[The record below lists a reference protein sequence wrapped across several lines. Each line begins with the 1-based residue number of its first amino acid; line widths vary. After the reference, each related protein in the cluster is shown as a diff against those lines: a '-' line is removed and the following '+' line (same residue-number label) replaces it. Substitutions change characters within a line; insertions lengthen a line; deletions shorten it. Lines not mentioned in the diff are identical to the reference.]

1 MKGLISYF
9 KNYRENEFTSIM
21 VIATSVALEME
32 IEPVFPKKWQIRR
45 KKQFDEN
52 AHEDN
57 TQFAKDSF
65 RVNYFI
71 VVVDVV
77 IGALKSRFEQLQT
90 YDTIFGF
97 LFDSKKLN
105 SLDDNKLKECCINL
119 GNALKHNSSLDVDSN
134 DLFFELKVL

>member
-1 MKGLISYF
+1 MISYF
-9 KNYRENEFTSIM
+9 ENYRENGFTSAM
-21 VIATSVALEME
+21 VIATSVALKME

-71 VVVDVV
+71 IVVDVV
-77 IGALKSRFEQLQT
+77 IVVLKSRFKQLQT

-97 LFDSKKLN
+97 LFDSKKIN
-105 SLDDNKLKECCINL
+105 SLDDNKLRECCIDL
-119 GNALKHNSSLDVDSN
+119 ENALKHDSSLDVDSN
-134 DLFFELKVL
+134 DLFS